1 MDEKIITSEE
11 YRAALDIVALFQ
23 KQNPDP
29 MMEHNFD
36 KKLEI
41 ISGINDYSEKL
52 YELNAL
58 CETIANQFTYEM
70 SFIEQAI
77 EQALEEATEEVL
89 DELGWHSIEDVTQ
102 NINVRCSSEY

>member
-1 MDEKIITSEE
+1 MEEKNITSEE
-11 YRAALDIVALFQ
+11 YRAALDMIALFE

-29 MMEHNFD
+29 MMEPNFD
-36 KKLEI
+36 KRLEI
-41 ISGINDYSEKL
+41 ISGIEDYSDKL
-52 YELNAL
+52 CELNAL

-77 EQALEEATEEVL
+77 EVALEEAPEEVL

-102 NINVRCSSEY
+102 SINVRSSFEF